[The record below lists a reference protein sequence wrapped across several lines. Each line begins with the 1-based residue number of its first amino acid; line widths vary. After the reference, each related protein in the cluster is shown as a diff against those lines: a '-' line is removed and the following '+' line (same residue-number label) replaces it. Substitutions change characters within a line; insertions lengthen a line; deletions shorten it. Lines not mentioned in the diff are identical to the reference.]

1 VSALA
6 DVLLDSV
13 AGAGASGAGASGAG
27 APVKKNEAGRG
38 EDVSMLAVGERN

>member
-1 VSALA
+1 
-6 DVLLDSV
+6 V
-13 AGAGASGAGASGAG
+13 AGAGASGAGASGAGASGAGASGAG